1 LTERLAYRENAAS
14 LTMRPCHACRLLVLG
29 AAFFTAVYD
38 GRGQARAQASP
49 TVEELLDRAGQ
60 YVVALQDRLAA
71 VVSDETHRQRLSSGP
86 RVFRRT
92 IQAEMLYWW
101 IAEERVWLSV
111 RNVLSTDGYPIDD
124 SKDRLERALKGPVVS
139 DGTSAGAEVTETTP
153 GAAVVARS
161 ARLRA
166 LQEEAGRF
174 DLGFARTTGSPTEVL
189 QFLLPE
195 HVQHFS
201 FTRDGQE
208 QVGGTLAW
216 KLGFIE
222 RGGPTVATVNNEDVE
237 SSGAIWVVEGDG
249 AVVRTNL
256 TLRVPRPGQKPARTP
271 DASVTVD
278 FQRDTKLRLWVPAR
292 MEERYRSL
300 ECTSTYRN
308 FRRFET
314 FGRLVPPQ

>member
-1 LTERLAYRENAAS
+1 MTDRLAHQDNAPIV
-14 LTMRPCHACRLLVLG
+14 TMRPCQAVRLLVLV

-38 GRGQARAQASP
+38 GRAQAQTQAAP
-49 TVEELLDRAGQ
+49 TVDVLLDRAGQ
-60 YVVALQDRLAA
+60 YAVALQDRLAA
-71 VVSDETHRQRLSSGP
+71 VVSAETQQQRLSSGP

-124 SKDRLERALKGPVVS
+124 SKDRLERALKGPVGP
-139 DGTSAGAEVTETTP
+139 DGTPAGAKVTEAP

-174 DLGFARTTGSPTEVL
+174 DLGFARTTGNPTEVL

-195 HVQHFS
+195 NRQHFS
-201 FTRDGQE
+201 FSRDGQE
-208 QVGGTLAW
+208 RVGGTVAW

-222 RGGPTVATVNNEDVE
+222 REGPTVATVNSEEVE
-237 SSGAIWVVEGDG
+237 SSGAIWVVESDG
-249 AVVRTNL
+249 TVVRTNL
-256 TLRVPRPGQKPARTP
+256 TLRVPRPRQKPAPTP

-278 FQRDTKLRLWVPAR
+278 FERDTKLLLWVPVR
-292 MEERYRSL
+292 MEERYRDL
-300 ECTSTYRN
+300 RCTSTYRN

-314 FGRLVPPQ
+314 FGRLVSPN